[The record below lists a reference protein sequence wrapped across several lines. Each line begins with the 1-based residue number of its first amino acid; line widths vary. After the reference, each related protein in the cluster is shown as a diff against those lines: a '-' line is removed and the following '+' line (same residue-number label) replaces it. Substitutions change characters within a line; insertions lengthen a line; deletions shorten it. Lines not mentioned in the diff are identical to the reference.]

1 MNDLDRRI
9 QEALRGVDGGEALA
23 REPNIAEELLGTF
36 RTRRRWLHAVPF
48 VFSFVFLAVAVWSD
62 FRFVEAD
69 APREQLL
76 WGGVC
81 LLGMLFVGFI
91 KVYFWLEIQTNRV
104 MRELKRVELLFLQR
118 GK

>member
-1 MNDLDRRI
+1 MNDLDQKIRD
-9 QEALRGVDGGEALA
+9 ALKSSTEGAELA

-36 RTRRRWLHAVPF
+36 RTRRRWLYAVPF
-48 VFSFVFLAVAVWSD
+48 VFSLFFFAIAVWSG

-81 LLGMLFVGFI
+81 LLGMIFVGFL
-91 KVYFWLEIQTNRV
+91 KVYVWLEINTNR
-104 MRELKRVELLFLQR
+104 MLRELKRVELLVLQSR
-118 GK
+118 K